1 MDEKKEKI
9 SIIYN
14 YHGWLFASLFA
25 LQFLVSTMGFN
36 YLPYSLIVNYFYFL
50 FLFLI
55 LTNYIYSLI
64 QLFQIKKMVKIFSF
78 YTLILCVPVYLIL
91 LFITNYFYY
100 NFLSTNVVPMILIFL
115 ILFIIIAF
123 LNFKI
128 LDKEINGE
136 DYLSNKKITF
146 DGNFKNRI
154 YNENIPNLKLRSFM
168 FLNIFLFFGCFFMV
182 LSAAYKNIY
191 LLIPSIIFL
200 VVWFLL
206 IIFLFIYFYK
216 NKIINLWFLFAFLI
230 QSLLLYS
237 IYPIL
242 IYYFKDN
249 SYFYELITNGVAFS
263 ISNIMVFIVL
273 DLIQIMIFP
282 YDMYFKLFIKKKSL
296 F

>member
-1 MDEKKEKI
+1 
-9 SIIYN
+9 
-14 YHGWLFASLFA
+14 
-25 LQFLVSTMGFN
+25 
-36 YLPYSLIVNYFYFL
+36 
-50 FLFLI
+50 
-55 LTNYIYSLI
+55 
-64 QLFQIKKMVKIFSF
+64 MVKIFSF
-78 YTLILCVPVYLIL
+78 YTFILCVPVYLIL

-136 DYLSNKKITF
+136 DYLNNKKISF
-146 DGNFKNRI
+146 DGNFKNRT

-200 VVWFLL
+200 AVWFLL

-216 NKIINLWFLFAFLI
+216 NKIINLRFLFVFLI
-230 QSLLLYS
+230 HSLLLYS